1 MKKIPPRK
9 RTRTREATDLRV
21 LVDYYAERLRDADG
35 KSVAVDHG
43 DIATPRCPASP
54 VSKLIARLGKH
65 EELRDKLLGTEPAKK
80 TKKYDKRIVRSNRH
94 ERDGFS
100 NCSLC
105 GKLHLTYDCPLAA
118 DFLDLED
125 PANKDWTRWTEDKHW
140 VTMPLTLEYV
150 KYPNVGIN
158 PLLLYMGRVHG
169 YDFVLRKAKI
179 KEIRKLRTHTKP
191 HYIETW
197 KLRNP
202 EQLCIAIKDHSIVEL
217 ILRSDWPMDM
227 KYKAM
232 EDHFVFGDDSL
243 IALLELTLS

>member
-35 KSVAVDHG
+35 KRVAVDHG
-43 DIATPRCPASP
+43 DINP

-65 EELRDKLLGTEPAKK
+65 EELRDKLLGFEPAKK
-80 TKKYDKRIVRSNRH
+80 TKKYDKRIVRSKPKFAN
-94 ERDGFS
+94 DGRS

-105 GKLHLTYDCPLAA
+105 GKLHLTYDCPQAS

-125 PANKDWTRWTEDKHW
+125 PANKDWTRWIENKHW
-140 VTMPLTLEYV
+140 MTMPLTLEYAH
-150 KYPNVGIN
+150 YPNAGIN
-158 PLLLYMGRVHG
+158 PLLLYIGRVHG
-169 YDFVLRKAKI
+169 YDFVLRKAKR
-179 KEIRKLRTHTKP
+179 KEIRKLRNNNVTP
-191 HYIETW
+191 PYIETW
-197 KLRNP
+197 KLRNSD
-202 EQLCIAIKDHSIVEL
+202 QLCIAIKDYSIVEL
-217 ILRSDWPMDM
+217 IYQSDWPMDM
-227 KYKAM
+227 KCKAM